1 MVLLICILTLKM
13 ELMLDEMEQVKR
25 FLFDVKDAYDADRHE
40 WLIAKEEFKT
50 QLEVKENL
58 WVECYLRLN
67 EIVNVVCI
75 FVKFKILFFKCV

>member
-1 MVLLICILTLKM
+1 M
-13 ELMLDEMEQVKR
+13 EIMLDEMEQVKR

-40 WLIAKEEFKT
+40 WLIAKDEFKT

-67 EIVNVVCI
+67 EIVNVVI
-75 FVKFKILFFKCV
+75 FQLLMNYES

>member
-1 MVLLICILTLKM
+1 
-13 ELMLDEMEQVKR
+13 MEQVKR

-40 WLIAKEEFKT
+40 WLVAKEEFKT

-67 EIVNVVCI
+67 EIVNVVSDKKHIKKDAGCLTLI
-75 FVKFKILFFKCV
+75 SLFNQDKSIATK